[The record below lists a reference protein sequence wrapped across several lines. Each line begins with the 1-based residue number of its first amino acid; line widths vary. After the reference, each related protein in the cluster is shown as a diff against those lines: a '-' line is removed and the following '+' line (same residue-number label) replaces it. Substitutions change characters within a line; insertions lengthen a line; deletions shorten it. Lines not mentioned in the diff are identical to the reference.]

1 MNKLKGGLSDELTI
15 EDIAKKFDE
24 KIEFIQSQLNKG
36 IEIEKE
42 HTNNDEIAREIAMDH
57 ISEYPNYYEELNKLE
72 DKLESENEVNE
83 NELTDIYKM
92 DVDSNLMFETKLD
105 LVFNNLELVLN
116 EEKSFENDKISFS
129 DLKKLESYLDEVFGT
144 IGIDITFSSHFSE
157 RMNDPRNGEQIRIS
171 EIKNIFKEVYKNYRN
186 IIASKKNDF
195 EAVIKSISTKINL
208 PFVLVYNYNNNEL
221 DLVAKTVM
229 RKKDF
234 KTTNPV
240 LKVEEMKKIK
250 VSKEDLKEMVI
261 KALNLKEDDNLNP
274 NDESDMADSQM
285 TNIIAIANEIE
296 ELVKNGDQ
304 LDAWVQS
311 LISVAEFQLKT
322 VKEYLAKEET
332 TTNDSVETGET
343 SDETETVEIN

>member
-1 MNKLKGGLSDELTI
+1 
-15 EDIAKKFDE
+15 
-24 KIEFIQSQLNKG
+24 
-36 IEIEKE
+36 
-42 HTNNDEIAREIAMDH
+42 
-57 ISEYPNYYEELNKLE
+57 
-72 DKLESENEVNE
+72 
-83 NELTDIYKM
+83 
-92 DVDSNLMFETKLD
+92 
-105 LVFNNLELVLN
+105 
-116 EEKSFENDKISFS
+116 
-129 DLKKLESYLDEVFGT
+129 
-144 IGIDITFSSHFSE
+144 
-157 RMNDPRNGEQIRIS
+157 
-171 EIKNIFKEVYKNYRN
+171 
-186 IIASKKNDF
+186 
-195 EAVIKSISTKINL
+195 
-208 PFVLVYNYNNNEL
+208 
-221 DLVAKTVM
+221 M